1 MPGDSPAAGP
11 RNSGRSVPSGAIR
24 LAGVAL
30 MAALALGACGTSG
43 RPSLQAAS
51 STTVGQHLQTQTTPP
66 PTTCATLNF
75 GQSLVAT
82 ASQPGA
88 LAIYTNAGDAAPSQT
103 MNNPYL
109 INNNPKAPVPLT
121 FLVKDFPAAQDCKW
135 LSVYLPIRPD
145 GSTGWVKASDVT
157 TAPNSW
163 RLEADLAE
171 FTLKVFK
178 DGQQVDT
185 IKIGVA
191 KSNTPTPGGVY
202 YLTELIKT
210 PNPNGDYGPY
220 AYGLSGYSNALTS
233 FNGGPGQLGLH
244 GTNEPQLIGTQVSH
258 GCIRMNNAD
267 ITRLAGELPL
277 GTPIQ
282 INT

>member
-1 MPGDSPAAGP
+1 MT
-11 RNSGRSVPSGAIR
+11 SV
-24 LAGVAL
+24 LACL
-30 MAALALGACGTSG
+30 MVGALALTACGSSK
-43 RPSLQAAS
+43 RPTLSAAS
-51 STTVGQHLQTQTTPP
+51 STSVAKHLETQTTPA
-66 PTTCATLNF
+66 PTVCAHLDF

-82 ASQPGA
+82 ASHNGA
-88 LAIYTNAGDAAPSQT
+88 LAIYTNPGDATPSQT

-109 INNNPKAPVPLT
+109 VNNDPRAPVPLT
-121 FLVKDFPAAQDCKW
+121 YLVKDFPPAQDCQW
-135 LSVYLPIRPD
+135 INVYLPIRPD
-145 GSTGWVKASDVT
+145 GSTGWVKATDVT
-157 TAPNSW
+157 VAPNPW
-163 RLEADLAE
+163 KLEADLAE

-178 DGQQVDT
+178 NGQQVDT

-191 KSNTPTPGGVY
+191 KSNTPTPGGIY

-220 AYGLSGYSNALTS
+220 AYGLSGYSNTLTS

>member
-1 MPGDSPAAGP
+1 MRP
-11 RNSGRSVPSGAIR
+11 RLV
-24 LAGVAL
+24 
-30 MAALALGACGTSG
+30 ALALLVVGTTLLAACASTK
-43 RPSLQAAS
+43 RPTLSAAS
-51 STTVGQHLQTQTTPP
+51 SSSSSSSVAKPQTTQTTL
-66 PTTCATLNF
+66 PTTCAKVDT

-82 ASQPGA
+82 AAQVGP
-88 LAIYTNAGDAAPSQT
+88 LAIYANPGDPTPSQT

-109 INNNPKAPVPLT
+109 INNSPKAPVPLT
-121 FLVKDFPAAQDCKW
+121 YLVKDFPPAQSCQW
-135 LSVYLPIRPD
+135 LDVYLPIRPD
-145 GSTGWVKASDVT
+145 GATGWVKASDVT
-157 TAPNSW
+157 VAPNPW

-178 DGQQVDT
+178 NGAQTDS

-191 KSNTPTPGGVY
+191 KANTPTPGGVY

-233 FNGGPGQLGLH
+233 FNGGPGQLGIH

-277 GTPIQ
+277 GTPVQ
-282 INT
+282 INA

>member
-1 MPGDSPAAGP
+1 
-11 RNSGRSVPSGAIR
+11 V
-24 LAGVAL
+24 V
-30 MAALALGACGTSG
+30 ALALLMVGATLLAACASAK
-43 RPSLQAAS
+43 RPSLSAS
-51 STTVGQHLQTQTTPP
+51 SSTVAKHLQTQTTPP
-66 PTTCATLNF
+66 PTVCAQPEF

-82 ASQPGA
+82 ATQTGPLGIYANPGDP
-88 LAIYTNAGDAAPSQT
+88 TPSQT

-109 INNNPKAPVPLT
+109 VNNDPKAPVPLT
-121 FLVKDFPAAQDCKW
+121 YLVKDFPPAQDCQW
-135 LSVYLPIRPD
+135 LDVYLPIRPD
-145 GSTGWVKASDVT
+145 GATGWVKAADVT
-157 TAPNSW
+157 VAPNPW
-163 RLEADLAE
+163 KLEADLAE

-178 DGQQVDT
+178 NGQQTDT

-191 KSNTPTPGGVY
+191 KSNTPTPGGIY

-210 PNPNGDYGPY
+210 PNPNGAYGPY

-282 INT
+282 INV

>member
-1 MPGDSPAAGP
+1 M
-11 RNSGRSVPSGAIR
+11 
-24 LAGVAL
+24 
-30 MAALALGACGTSG
+30 
-43 RPSLQAAS
+43 
-51 STTVGQHLQTQTTPP
+51 
-66 PTTCATLNF
+66 
-75 GQSLVAT
+75 
-82 ASQPGA
+82 
-88 LAIYTNAGDAAPSQT
+88 
-103 MNNPYL
+103 
-109 INNNPKAPVPLT
+109 
-121 FLVKDFPAAQDCKW
+121 
-135 LSVYLPIRPD
+135 
-145 GSTGWVKASDVT
+145 T
-157 TAPNSW
+157 TAPNPW

>member
-1 MPGDSPAAGP
+1 MA
-11 RNSGRSVPSGAIR
+11 R
-24 LAGVAL
+24 LTAL
-30 MAALALGACGTSG
+30 ALVAALALGACGTSS
-43 RPSLQAAS
+43 RPSLQAKS
-51 STTVGQHLQTQTTPP
+51 STTVAKHLETQTTPP
-66 PTTCATLNF
+66 PTVCDTLNY
-75 GQSLVAT
+75 GNSLVAT
-82 ASQPGA
+82 AKNPGA
-88 LAIYTNAGDAAPSQT
+88 LAIYTNPGDAAPSQT

-121 FLVKDFPAAQDCKW
+121 FLVKDFPPAQACQW
-135 LSVYLPIRPD
+135 LNVYLPIRPD

-157 TAPNSW
+157 TAPNPW
-163 RLEADLAE
+163 KLEADLAE

-191 KSNTPTPGGVY
+191 KSNTPTPGGIY

-220 AYGLSGYSNALTS
+220 AYGLSGYSNTLTS

>member
-1 MPGDSPAAGP
+1 VPAHA
-11 RNSGRSVPSGAIR
+11 RVSGRTGPGRVAR
-24 LAGVAL
+24 MAGVAL
-30 MAALALGACGTSG
+30 VAALAVGACGTSS

-51 STTVGQHLQTQTTPP
+51 STTVGKHLQTQTTPP
-66 PTTCATLNF
+66 PTTCSILNF

-82 ASQPGA
+82 ASHPGA
-88 LAIYTNAGDAAPSQT
+88 LAIYTNPGDATPSQT

-121 FLVKDFPAAQDCKW
+121 FLVKDFPPAQACQW
-135 LSVYLPIRPD
+135 LNVYLPIRPD

-157 TAPNSW
+157 TAANPW

-191 KSNTPTPGGVY
+191 KANTPTPGGIY

-210 PNPNGDYGPY
+210 PNPNGDYGPF

-282 INT
+282 IDT